1 MAKTENKSAQAQATE
16 QATTLR
22 KIEVFYKKMTTKD
35 GKKFKKWLTKT
46 KDEKIYQVSFVYD
59 AKKDI
64 PSARSYIYV
73 LDENM
78 NWNKNNP
85 QYPVLYVK
93 KVEKVEPIESSPE
106 EFDNYF
112 EKA

>member
-22 KIEVFYKKMTTKD
+22 KIEVFYKNMKTQD

-46 KDEKIYQVSFVYD
+46 LDGKIYQVSFVYD

-64 PSARSYIYV
+64 PSARANVYV
-73 LDENM
+73 YDKNM
-78 NWNKNNP
+78 NWNNTNP
-85 QYPVLYVK
+85 QYPVLYIK
-93 KVEKVEPIESSPE
+93 HVEKVELIETPPTK
-106 EFDNYF
+106 FDIYF

>member
-1 MAKTENKSAQAQATE
+1 MAKTENKSATA

-22 KIEVFYKKMTTKD
+22 KIEVFYKNMKTTD

-46 KDEKIYQVSFVYD
+46 LDGKVYQVSFVYE

-93 KVEKVEPIESSPE
+93 KVEKVEEIESDPTK
-106 EFDNYF
+106 FDNYF

>member
-1 MAKTENKSAQAQATE
+1 MAKTENKSATA

-22 KIEVFYKKMTTKD
+22 KIEVFYKNMKTSD

-46 KDEKIYQVSFVYD
+46 LDGKVYQVSFVYE

-64 PSARSYIYV
+64 PSARSFIYV

-93 KVEKVEPIESSPE
+93 KVEKVEEIESDPTK
-106 EFDNYF
+106 FDNYF

>member
-1 MAKTENKSAQAQATE
+1 MAKKEAKIDES
-16 QATTLR
+16 TLR
-22 KIEVFYKKMTTKD
+22 KIEVFYKNMKTND

-46 KDEKIYQVSFVYD
+46 LDGKIYQVSFVYE

-64 PSARSYIYV
+64 PSARSFIYV

-78 NWNKNNP
+78 NWNKTNP
-85 QYPVLYVK
+85 NYPVLYVK
-93 KVEKVEPIESSPE
+93 KVEKVEEIESDPE
-106 EFDNYF
+106 KFDNYF

>member
-1 MAKTENKSAQAQATE
+1 MAKKETKIDAS
-16 QATTLR
+16 TLR
-22 KIEVFYKKMTTKD
+22 KIEVFYKNMKTSD
-35 GKKFKKWLTKT
+35 GKKFKKWLTKAI
-46 KDEKIYQVSFVYD
+46 DDKIYQVSFVYE

-64 PSARSYIYV
+64 PSARSFIYV

-78 NWNKNNP
+78 NWNKTNP

-93 KVEKVEPIESSPE
+93 KVEKVEEIESDPKK
-106 EFDNYF
+106 FDNYF

>member
-1 MAKTENKSAQAQATE
+1 MAKTENKSATAQATE

-46 KDEKIYQVSFVYD
+46 KDEKIYQVSFVYE

-64 PSARSYIYV
+64 PSSRSYIYV

-78 NWNKNNP
+78 NWNRENP

-93 KVEKVEPIESSPE
+93 KVEKVEQIETAPE

>member
-1 MAKTENKSAQAQATE
+1 MAKTENKSATA

-22 KIEVFYKKMTTKD
+22 KIEVFYKNMKTSD
-35 GKKFKKWLTKT
+35 GKKFKKWLTKAI
-46 KDEKIYQVSFVYD
+46 DDKIYQVSFVYE

-78 NWNKNNP
+78 NWNKSNP

-93 KVEKVEPIESSPE
+93 KVEKVEEIESDPTK
-106 EFDNYF
+106 FDNYF

>member
-1 MAKTENKSAQAQATE
+1 MAKTENKNE
-16 QATTLR
+16 ATTLR
-22 KIEVFYKKMTTKD
+22 KIEVFYKNMKTTD

-46 KDEKIYQVSFVYD
+46 LDGKVYQVSFVYE

-78 NWNKNNP
+78 NWNKTNP

-93 KVEKVEPIESSPE
+93 KVEKVEEIESDPE
-106 EFDNYF
+106 KFDNYF

>member
-1 MAKTENKSAQAQATE
+1 MAKTENKSATAQATE

-22 KIEVFYKKMTTKD
+22 KIEVFYKNMKTQD

-46 KDEKIYQVSFVYD
+46 LDGKIYQVSFVYD

-93 KVEKVEPIESSPE
+93 KVEKVEPIESAPE

>member
-1 MAKTENKSAQAQATE
+1 MAKTENKSATA

-22 KIEVFYKKMTTKD
+22 KIEVFYKNMKTSD

-46 KDEKIYQVSFVYD
+46 LDGKVYQVSFVYE

-64 PSARSYIYV
+64 PSARSFIYV

-78 NWNKNNP
+78 NWNKSNP

-93 KVEKVEPIESSPE
+93 KVEKVEEIESDPE
-106 EFDNYF
+106 KFDNYF

>member
-1 MAKTENKSAQAQATE
+1 MAKTENKSANA

-22 KIEVFYKKMTTKD
+22 KIEVFYKNMKTSD

-46 KDEKIYQVSFVYD
+46 LDGKVYQVSFVYE

-64 PSARSYIYV
+64 PSARSFIYV

-93 KVEKVEPIESSPE
+93 KVEKVEEIESDPTK
-106 EFDNYF
+106 FDNYF

>member
-35 GKKFKKWLTKT
+35 GKKFKKWLTKA

-78 NWNKNNP
+78 NWNNNNP

-93 KVEKVEPIESSPE
+93 KVEKVEEIESDPTK
-106 EFDNYF
+106 FDNYF

>member
-1 MAKTENKSAQAQATE
+1 MTKTENKSETS

-22 KIEVFYKKMTTKD
+22 KIEVFYKNMKTTD
-35 GKKFKKWLTKT
+35 GKKFKKWLTKAI
-46 KDEKIYQVSFVYD
+46 DDKIYQVSFVYE

-78 NWNKNNP
+78 NWNKSNP

-93 KVEKVEPIESSPE
+93 KVEKVEEIESDPTK
-106 EFDNYF
+106 FDNYF